1 MAKNGNAYV
10 NEATQKDRKKN
21 SEAES
26 TTNFLTEEE
35 QIDQFATL
43 IIDIYLQTEYKYEN
57 GKHSNSSWNINSQPL
72 SG

>member
-1 MAKNGNAYV
+1 MAQNGKAYV

-35 QIDQFATL
+35 QIDQFANL
-43 IIDIYLQTEYKYEN
+43 IIDIYLQTEHKYEN
-57 GKHSNSSWNINSQPL
+57 GKHPNSSWNNNSQPL

>member
-1 MAKNGNAYV
+1 MAQNGKAYV

-35 QIDQFATL
+35 QIDQFANL
-43 IIDIYLQTEYKYEN
+43 IIDI
-57 GKHSNSSWNINSQPL
+57 H
-72 SG
+72 

>member
-1 MAKNGNAYV
+1 MAQNGKAYV

-35 QIDQFATL
+35 QIDQFANL

-57 GKHSNSSWNINSQPL
+57 GKHSNSSWNNNSQPL